1 MRPRIPPI
9 PPALRQLLSKLGPR
23 AWGLIGIAILLVGLL
38 MWKQGWHPWAGPK
51 GPSGPPV
58 VPVEVGLVQQR
69 DIAETLSVTGAF
81 RAIESVDLRP
91 EIAGRIAEIGFRD
104 GQRVAKGA
112 LLIRLDDSLARAEFA
127 QAEAEAAL
135 AESNNKRAQDLFARQ
150 FISSRALDEAK
161 ANAEIAAAKRDLAR
175 ARLNRTRIESP
186 FAGVVGLRQHSPG
199 DFVKEGEVV
208 AVVEDSSRLF
218 FDFRV
223 PERFLRELRVGQA
236 ISIETEQLPK
246 PLKATVSAMD
256 ARVDAEGRFIQLR
269 AVVVNESGAL
279 KSGLFARARLS
290 LAEKP
295 AALLVSEEALVG
307 EQAGFFVWRVVD
319 GKVEKVPVKLGT
331 RLEKEVEVVSGLAK
345 DDQVVIAGQ
354 LKIRRPGQPVKILTA
369 PPAKEGPGPL
379 KK

>member
-1 MRPRIPPI
+1 
-9 PPALRQLLSKLGPR
+9 
-23 AWGLIGIAILLVGLL
+23 
-38 MWKQGWHPWAGPK
+38 
-51 GPSGPPV
+51 V

-104 GQRVAKGA
+104 GQRVAKSA

-161 ANAEIAAAKRDLAR
+161 ANAEIAAAKRDLAK

-199 DFVKEGEVV
+199 DYVKDGEVV

-246 PLKATVSAMD
+246 PVKATVSAID

-295 AALLVSEEALVG
+295 AALLVSEESLVG

-369 PPAKEGPGPL
+369 QPAKEGPGPL